1 MDFRDKNKV
10 NIDLN
15 HIHMNLTTEINTLLS
30 LITRKLVKLELFK
43 NIWNQLYKHVFLPND
58 EQFNVIANSIG
69 HSANKMKLTYL
80 ELIDS
85 RPTFNYISVSVW
97 LSYHLASSL

>member
-43 NIWNQLYKHVFLPND
+43 NI
-58 EQFNVIANSIG
+58 
-69 HSANKMKLTYL
+69 
-80 ELIDS
+80 
-85 RPTFNYISVSVW
+85 
-97 LSYHLASSL
+97 